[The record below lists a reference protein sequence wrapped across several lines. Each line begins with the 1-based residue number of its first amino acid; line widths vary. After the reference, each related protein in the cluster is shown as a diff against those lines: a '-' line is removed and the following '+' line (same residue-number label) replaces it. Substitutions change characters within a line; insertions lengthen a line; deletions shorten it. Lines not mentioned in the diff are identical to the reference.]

1 VTRSTDVR
9 IAGRAVGSDAPVF
22 VIAEAGVNHN
32 GDLVLARKLIAAA
45 AAAGADAVKF
55 QTFKADRVAAVTA
68 PLAAYQKANLT
79 AASSQLELLRQ
90 LELPP
95 AAHEELQAVAREHDL
110 LFLSTPFDESSVD
123 LLDTLDVPAFKVPS
137 GEVTN
142 WPLLR
147 HVASKG
153 KPVILS
159 TGMSDL
165 QEVAA
170 AVDVLRRSGC
180 AELIVLH
187 CVSNYPAN
195 PSHVNLRAMAAIRNR
210 CDVPVG
216 YSDHTPGV
224 EVALAAVALGACVIE
239 KHFTLDRELPG
250 PDHRASLEPGELRA
264 LVAGIRIVECA
275 LGNGEKR
282 PAASELPTRDVV
294 RRSLVAAKPLP
305 AGVLLETSMLHSLR
319 PAGGIPPSDLASVVG
334 RRLTRDVQEGEPLH
348 WSDVE

>member
-1 VTRSTDVR
+1 MH
-9 IAGRAVGSDAPVF
+9 IAGRTVGPGAPVF

-55 QTFKADRVAAVTA
+55 QTFRAEQVAAASA
-68 PLAAYQKANLT
+68 PLAAYQKANVT
-79 AASSQLELLRQ
+79 AADSQLELLRR

-95 AAHEELQAVAREHDL
+95 AAHDELQAVAHDHNL
-110 LFLSTPFDESSVD
+110 VFLSTPFDEGSVD
-123 LLDTLDVPAFKVPS
+123 LLDSLHVPAFKVPS

-142 WPLLR
+142 WPLLQ
-147 HVASKG
+147 HVAGKG

-165 QEVAA
+165 EEVAA

-180 AELIVLH
+180 TELVVLH

-195 PSHVNLRAMAAIRNR
+195 PSDVNLRAMAAIRKR
-210 CDVPVG
+210 CGVPVG
-216 YSDHTPGV
+216 YSDHTPGI
-224 EVALAAVALGACVIE
+224 EVALAAVALGACIIE
-239 KHFTLDRELPG
+239 KHFTLDRGLPG

-264 LVAGIRIVECA
+264 LVAGIRTVECA
-275 LGNGEKR
+275 LGTEEKR
-282 PAASELPTRDVV
+282 PAASELPTREVV
-294 RRSLVAAKPLP
+294 RRSLVAARPLP
-305 AGVLLETSMLHSLR
+305 AGVLLETSMFRALR
-319 PAGGIPPSDLASVVG
+319 PAGGIPPSDLDRVIG
-334 RRLTRDVQEGEPLH
+334 RHLTRALLEGEPLR